1 MRQLLL
7 AGAMA
12 FALPVL
18 ASADPVYVG
27 LSEAGVNGGNIT
39 TEVAGGANGIAS
51 FSGIYGTF
59 TSVSALVIGS
69 PALTEPDLDTTSIDV
84 STKSAGTLKI
94 YVSELGQTTQNFTD
108 FVSGFT
114 SNIQNGSIISV
125 TEATYAGAC
134 GAICTPFLTTNL
146 LSTATFS
153 AIGSMTD
160 LAPNTITSKPY
171 WTTEVFTITAQKAK
185 NELSNDAND
194 SIDLS
199 STAVPE
205 PVSLSML
212 GLGLVA
218 LGAVRRRRA

>member
-1 MRQLLL
+1 MRKLLL
-7 AGAMA
+7 VGAMA

-39 TEVAGGANGIAS
+39 TEVAGGTNGIAAFTGS
-51 FSGIYGTF
+51 YGTF
-59 TSVSALVIGS
+59 NSVTTLVTGS

-84 STKSAGTLKI
+84 STRSAGTLKI
-94 YVSELGQTTQNFTD
+94 YVSELGQTTENFSS

-114 SNIQNGSIISV
+114 SNIQSGSIISV

-134 GAICTPFLTTNL
+134 GAICAPFQTTTL

-160 LAPNTITSKPY
+160 LAPNILTSKPY
-171 WTTEVFTITAQKAK
+171 WTTEVFTITAGKAK
-185 NELSNDAND
+185 NELSNDAD
-194 SIDLS
+194 DLIDLS

-205 PVSLSML
+205 PVSLSLL
-212 GLGLVA
+212 GLGLFG